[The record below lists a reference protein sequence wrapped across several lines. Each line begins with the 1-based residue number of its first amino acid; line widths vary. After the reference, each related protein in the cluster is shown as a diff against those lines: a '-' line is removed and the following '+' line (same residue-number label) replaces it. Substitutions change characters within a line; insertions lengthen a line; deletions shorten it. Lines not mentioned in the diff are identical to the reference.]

1 MGKKRAMMLGLD
13 GADPLVVR
21 RLIDM
26 GRLPNM
32 KRVLEEGVA
41 RGDLAMLGVL
51 PSVTPPNWASLAT
64 GNSPITHGV
73 TCYDN
78 HTLGKDLGTG
88 DVNWDSR
95 RVESELIWESFARQG
110 KRAIMLNYCEAW
122 PPRSLNDNNIYI
134 DGTGVVPF
142 MRCEAD
148 CQKIVWLEKGD
159 FQIEEQ
165 LHEVKNTNA
174 DCVITGEQYEKM
186 AQENQVA
193 AENEIDAE
201 FGPLVE
207 HPLKIVAPFKRAR
220 PTTES
225 DIIRTPLKVPENWER
240 ELPKDALVAVVPL
253 NGSLVRRYLVL
264 SDDELTMYKNRRKD
278 SPVHGKVKKGEWSR
292 LIDDEF
298 FKNDEKIHVQY
309 RMRWLDESSTEDKI
323 KLYISGAQNMD
334 DLQYTYPR
342 EMGRKLFDEVG
353 SCVNFAK
360 YGQTETHDWEDN
372 KILLESFEENID
384 WHARATHWLFKEYPD
399 WDLYYIHLHAIDLY
413 NHWYINH
420 CIPGSD
426 ECWDKYLELL
436 YKLYEAHDAYIGEM
450 LKYLDDDTNIFICS
464 DHGAVPNSVGDVN
477 PGIGGIPG
485 LFYGVMEELGYTVM
499 CKDENGNPAIDW
511 SKTKAISQR
520 SSYIY
525 INLKGRDPEGIVE
538 PEDYEQ
544 TVQDVI
550 SDLYNY
556 RHPQTGKRVVSFCMT
571 REEMEFVGM
580 GGEHVGDI
588 LVQLVPTYCMEH
600 ANCPSSCSNENF
612 SLQNLCMMIGGG
624 FKKGAEI
631 KRAVHIT
638 DVVPTICYLTNTEVP
653 SNVEGG
659 VIWQALEGFEE
670 KEYHV

>member
-193 AENEIDAE
+193 AEMRSM
-201 FGPLVE
+201 L
-207 HPLKIVAPFKRAR
+207 
-220 PTTES
+220 
-225 DIIRTPLKVPENWER
+225 
-240 ELPKDALVAVVPL
+240 
-253 NGSLVRRYLVL
+253 SL
-264 SDDELTMYKNRRKD
+264 
-278 SPVHGKVKKGEWSR
+278 
-292 LIDDEF
+292 
-298 FKNDEKIHVQY
+298 Y
-309 RMRWLDESSTEDKI
+309 R
-323 KLYISGAQNMD
+323 
-334 DLQYTYPR
+334 
-342 EMGRKLFDEVG
+342 
-353 SCVNFAK
+353 
-360 YGQTETHDWEDN
+360 
-372 KILLESFEENID
+372 
-384 WHARATHWLFKEYPD
+384 
-399 WDLYYIHLHAIDLY
+399 
-413 NHWYINH
+413 
-420 CIPGSD
+420 
-426 ECWDKYLELL
+426 
-436 YKLYEAHDAYIGEM
+436 
-450 LKYLDDDTNIFICS
+450 
-464 DHGAVPNSVGDVN
+464 
-477 PGIGGIPG
+477 
-485 LFYGVMEELGYTVM
+485 
-499 CKDENGNPAIDW
+499 
-511 SKTKAISQR
+511 
-520 SSYIY
+520 
-525 INLKGRDPEGIVE
+525 
-538 PEDYEQ
+538 
-544 TVQDVI
+544 
-550 SDLYNY
+550 
-556 RHPQTGKRVVSFCMT
+556 
-571 REEMEFVGM
+571 
-580 GGEHVGDI
+580 
-588 LVQLVPTYCMEH
+588 
-600 ANCPSSCSNENF
+600 
-612 SLQNLCMMIGGG
+612 
-624 FKKGAEI
+624 
-631 KRAVHIT
+631 
-638 DVVPTICYLTNTEVP
+638 
-653 SNVEGG
+653 
-659 VIWQALEGFEE
+659 
-670 KEYHV
+670 